1 MSPEI
6 ISVYVTNW
14 NNDPW
19 TLGPYSTLGVGGTP
33 DHRRTL
39 GTLITNRLVFAGEHT
54 SVDYPATMHGAYNS
68 GLAAAE
74 QLIRAHTT
82 GSVTIIG
89 AGLSGL
95 AAAQHLHTHGWT
107 VKVLEATA
115 AAGGRARTER
125 LDNGLRVHPGAAWIH
140 GPIGNPIATLADQL
154 GVRYETNWPTRT
166 KHVRTNGTV
175 LIDSEVKQ
183 IDAAVS
189 YVHTELESAA
199 NKINTD
205 TADTAMANALAS
217 ALSQIENPKVRSAA
231 KVRLDMH
238 FESLMAADLANLS
251 TRFGDEPYAYPG
263 GDAYI
268 TTYLQPII
276 DHLSH
281 DLQIHFDS
289 PATAVTY
296 SKATGVE
303 VTAQKGQTYVS
314 DACIVTIPLGVLQ
327 SGRVTFDPPL
337 PAAHRDALS
346 KLSLGQKCKVFV
358 QFTESWWG
366 DTQQIWIYPSD
377 DKSPQTNRHTE
388 WALWVDASHPQQSD
402 VHVLCCFLGG
412 LAAKRV
418 QLQAESAEGLGELK
432 TELQTALKPLP
443 T

>member
-39 GTLITNRLVFAGEHT
+39 RTLIDNRLVFAGEHT

-82 GSVTIIG
+82 SSVTIIG

-95 AAAQHLHTHGWT
+95 AAAQHLRRHGWT

-154 GVRYETNWPTRT
+154 EVRYETNWPTRT
-166 KHVRTNGTV
+166 KHVRANGTV

-199 NKINTD
+199 NKINTAH
-205 TADTAMANALAS
+205 TDTAMANALAS
-217 ALSQIENPKVRSAA
+217 ALSQIENPKVGSAA

-268 TTYLQPII
+268 TTYMQPII
-276 DHLSH
+276 DHLSC
-281 DLQIHFDS
+281 DLTIYFNS
-289 PATAVTY
+289 PVTTI
-296 SKATGVE
+296 AHNETTIT
-303 VTAQKGQTYVS
+303 VTTETNQPLTS
-314 DACIVTIPLGVLQ
+314 DACIVTVPLGVLQ
-327 SGRVTFDPPL
+327 SGRIKFDPPL
-337 PAAHRDALS
+337 PAAHQDALS

-377 DKSPQTNRHTE
+377 SEQHGKPHTE

-412 LAAKRV
+412 VAAKRV
-418 QLQAESAEGLGELK
+418 QLQAQSAKGLSELK
-432 TELQTALKPLP
+432 TELQTVLKTLP